1 LPFPS
6 KRWKTAEA
14 VSPPQL
20 SRFAGLP
27 PLVVQLLH
35 NRKIRT
41 PGEAES
47 FLARRTAGTSPFAL
61 KGMNEAVAR
70 LRQAIRREEPIAV
83 YGDFDADGVTATVL
97 LVEVLTD
104 LGARVEPYIPH
115 RVDEGYGLNLDA
127 LRMLYSKGVRVV
139 VTVDCGIRSIREVEE
154 ARRGLDLIVTDH
166 HRPGPELPATVATI
180 NPKQAEC
187 PYPFKE
193 LSGVGVAFK
202 LAQAL
207 LRVSEQMGRPD
218 TITEEGLLDLVA
230 VGTVADLAQL
240 LSENRSLVWRGMAGV
255 NSSPRPGVEALM
267 ADAGLRRGEVD
278 ATAIGF
284 RLGPRL
290 NAAGRIDNAMLAY
303 QLLASRDALETRALA
318 TRLGALNQ
326 QRQELTEKT
335 VAAAEAQV
343 LADHPDADLYVA
355 ASKEFKAGIVGL
367 AASRLT
373 ETYYRPSIVVE
384 LGEQESRGS
393 CRSIPEFDITR
404 ALEQCA
410 DLLIRFGG
418 HRAAAGFAVATEK
431 LDTLRRRLQGI
442 AAEQLTGLDR
452 RPTLQIDA
460 EVALEEVDWSTHELL
475 RQMEPCGVD
484 NPQPVLLSQGV
495 EVRERRAIGSEQQ
508 HLKLLLRDGRGA
520 AWDAVWFRQASRG
533 GLAGQVPDRVDVAY
547 TLEVNEWNGQRRLQ
561 LNIQD
566 LRGTEG
572 PISGA

>member
-1 LPFPS
+1 
-6 KRWKTAEA
+6 
-14 VSPPQL
+14 
-20 SRFAGLP
+20 
-27 PLVVQLLH
+27 LLY
-35 NRKIRT
+35 NRRIHT

-47 FLARRTAGTSPFAL
+47 FLTRRTTANNPFTL

-70 LRQAIRREEPIAV
+70 LRRAIRREEPVAV

-97 LVEVLTD
+97 LVEVLAD

-127 LRMLYSKGVRVV
+127 LRMLYKKGMRLV
-139 VTVDCGIRSIREVEE
+139 VTVDCGIRSIHEVAQ
-154 ARRGLDLIVTDH
+154 ARPHMDLIITDH
-166 HRPGPELPATVATI
+166 HSAGQELPAAHATI
-180 NPKQAEC
+180 NPKQMDC
-187 PYPFKE
+187 PYPFKG

-207 LRVSEQMGRPD
+207 LRAAQQTGKPG
-218 TITEEGLLDLVA
+218 TITEESLLDLVA
-230 VGTVADLAQL
+230 LGTVADLAPL
-240 LSENRSLVWRGMAGV
+240 LQENRSLVWRGLEGLKGI
-255 NSSPRPGVEALM
+255 PRPGVEALM

-290 NAAGRIDNAMLAY
+290 NAAGRLDSAMLAY
-303 QLLASRDALETRALA
+303 QLLTSRDALETRELA

-335 VAAAEAQV
+335 VAAAADQV
-343 LADHPDADLYVA
+343 LAAGPDTHLYLA
-355 ASKEFKAGIVGL
+355 ASKEFAAGIVGL

-384 LGEQESRGS
+384 LGERESRGS

-410 DLLIRFGG
+410 DLLVRFGG
-418 HRAAAGFAVATEK
+418 HAAAAGFTVATEK
-431 LDTLRRRLQGI
+431 LDLLRRRLQTI
-442 AAEQLTGLDR
+442 AAEQLASLDR
-452 RPTLQIDA
+452 RPALQIDA
-460 EVALEEVDWSTHELL
+460 EVRLEEVNWSTHELL
-475 RQMEPCGVD
+475 RQMEPCGVE
-484 NPQPVLLSQGV
+484 NPRPVLLSRGV

-508 HLKLLLRDGRGA
+508 HLRLLLRDGRGA
-520 AWDAVWFRQASRG
+520 AWDAVWFRQAG
-533 GLAGQVPDRVDVAY
+533 NARVSDDIPGRIDVAY
-547 TLEVNEWNGQRRLQ
+547 TLEVNEWNGQKRLQ

-566 LRGTEG
+566 LMGTPG
-572 PISGA
+572 PATGA